1 MSNASGKPRV
11 VIVTGAGRAIPR
23 QVALDFAREGDRVVV
38 VDMVADR
45 AKCTVAEIETAG
57 GTALAV
63 ACDVRDEAAVRS
75 MVEQTVRAF
84 GRVDVLV
91 NAAGGYTLG
100 RVTHELSAEDWDMVV
115 DSNLKGIFLCCKHV
129 IPHMLAAGG
138 GRIINFSSNAGRTSS
153 PALGV
158 HYTAAKAGVL
168 GLTRHLAREYAA
180 HQILVNTIAPGP
192 ALVERNYEI
201 LDAEGIERLRK
212 EIPLGR
218 YAEPSDL
225 SAAVRFLAG
234 DGARH
239 ITGATLDVNGGG
251 GTVGG
256 HHDPS
261 PGPGRPLSARA
272 SFFAPPVPSS
282 YLLRPTA

>member
-1 MSNASGKPRV
+1 
-11 VIVTGAGRAIPR
+11 
-23 QVALDFAREGDRVVV
+23 
-38 VDMVADR
+38 MVADR
-45 AKCTVAEIETAG
+45 AKRTVAEIETAG

-168 GLTRHLAREYAA
+168 GLTRHLAKEYAP
-180 HQILVNTIAPGP
+180 HQILVNTVAPGP
-192 ALVERNYEI
+192 ADVERNAEI
-201 LDAEGIERLRK
+201 LSPEAREQLRRDP
-212 EIPLGR
+212 PLGR
-218 YAEPSDL
+218 FAQPQAI
-225 SAAVRFLAG
+225 SAVVLFLAG
-234 DGARH
+234 
-239 ITGATLDVNGGG
+239 
-251 GTVGG
+251 
-256 HHDPS
+256 
-261 PGPGRPLSARA
+261 
-272 SFFAPPVPSS
+272 
-282 YLLRPTA
+282 

>member
-1 MSNASGKPRV
+1 MSNATGSGRV
-11 VIVTGAGRAIPR
+11 VIVTGAGRAIAR

-38 VDMVADR
+38 VDMIEER
-45 AKCTVAEIETAG
+45 AKRTAAEIEAAS

-63 ACDVRDEAAVRS
+63 ACDVRDEMAVRS
-75 MVEQTVRAF
+75 MVEQTIRTF

-100 RVTHELSAEDWDMVV
+100 RVTHELSSEDWDMVV

-129 IPHMLAAGG
+129 IPHMMKAGG

-180 HQILVNTIAPGP
+180 QHILVNTIAPGP

-201 LDAEGIERLRK
+201 MSAEGLEELRK
-212 EIPLGR
+212 DIPLGR
-218 YAEPSDL
+218 FAEPSDL

-239 ITGATLDVNGGG
+239 ITGATLDVNGGY
-251 GTVGG
+251 VM
-256 HHDPS
+256 
-261 PGPGRPLSARA
+261 
-272 SFFAPPVPSS
+272 V
-282 YLLRPTA
+282 

>member
-1 MSNASGKPRV
+1 MTNASGKPRV

-45 AKCTVAEIETAG
+45 AKRTVAEIETAG

-239 ITGATLDVNGGG
+239 ITGATLDVNGGY
-251 GTVGG
+251 VM
-256 HHDPS
+256 
-261 PGPGRPLSARA
+261 
-272 SFFAPPVPSS
+272 V
-282 YLLRPTA
+282 

>member
-1 MSNASGKPRV
+1 MTGASGKERV

-38 VDMVADR
+38 VDMIEER
-45 AKCTVAEIETAG
+45 AKRTVAEIETAG

-63 ACDVRDEAAVRS
+63 ACDVRDEAAVQS
-75 MVEQTVRAF
+75 MVEQTVRTF

-91 NAAGGYTLG
+91 NAAGGYTMG
-100 RVTHELSAEDWDMVV
+100 RVSHELSSEDWDLVV

-168 GLTRHLAREYAA
+168 GLTRHLAKEYAK
-180 HQILVNTIAPGP
+180 HQILVNTVAPGP

-201 LDAEGIERLRK
+201 LDADGIERLRK

-225 SAAVRFLAG
+225 SAAVRFLAS

-239 ITGATLDVNGGG
+239 ITGATLDVNGGY
-251 GTVGG
+251 VM
-256 HHDPS
+256 
-261 PGPGRPLSARA
+261 
-272 SFFAPPVPSS
+272 V
-282 YLLRPTA
+282 

>member
-1 MSNASGKPRV
+1 MTGASGKERV

-38 VDMVADR
+38 VDMIEER
-45 AKCTVAEIETAG
+45 AKRTVAEIETTG

-63 ACDVRDEAAVRS
+63 ACDVRDEAAVQS
-75 MVEQTVRAF
+75 MVEQTVRTF

-91 NAAGGYTLG
+91 NAAGGYTMG
-100 RVTHELSAEDWDMVV
+100 RVTHELSSEDWDLVV

-168 GLTRHLAREYAA
+168 GLTRHLAKEYAK
-180 HQILVNTIAPGP
+180 HQILVNTVAPGP

-201 LDAEGIERLRK
+201 LDADGIERLRK

-225 SAAVRFLAG
+225 SAAVRFLAS

-239 ITGATLDVNGGG
+239 ITGATLDVNGGY
-251 GTVGG
+251 VM
-256 HHDPS
+256 
-261 PGPGRPLSARA
+261 
-272 SFFAPPVPSS
+272 V
-282 YLLRPTA
+282 

>member
-45 AKCTVAEIETAG
+45 AKRTVAEIETAG

-129 IPHMLAAGG
+129 IPHMLAAGA
-138 GRIINFSSNAGRTSS
+138 GRIINFSSNSGRTSNR
-153 PALGV
+153 ALGA
-158 HYTAAKAGVL
+158 HYTTHQAGGV
-168 GLTRHLAREYAA
+168 GVARHLASEEAA
-180 HQILVNTIAPGP
+180 QQILVNTIAAAP
-192 ALVERNYEI
+192 ARGQRN
-201 LDAEGIERLRK
+201 
-212 EIPLGR
+212 
-218 YAEPSDL
+218 
-225 SAAVRFLAG
+225 
-234 DGARH
+234 
-239 ITGATLDVNGGG
+239 
-251 GTVGG
+251 
-256 HHDPS
+256 
-261 PGPGRPLSARA
+261 
-272 SFFAPPVPSS
+272 
-282 YLLRPTA
+282 

>member
-1 MSNASGKPRV
+1 MTNASGKPRV

-45 AKCTVAEIETAG
+45 AKRTVAEIETAG

-75 MVEQTVRAF
+75 MVEQTARAF

-100 RVTHELSAEDWDMVV
+100 RVTHELSSEDWDMVV
-115 DSNLKGIFLCCKHV
+115 DSNLKSIFLCCKHV
-129 IPHMLAAGG
+129 IPHMMKAGG

-168 GLTRHLAREYAA
+168 GLTRHLAKEYAA
-180 HQILVNTIAPGP
+180 QQILVNTIAPGP
-192 ALVERNYEI
+192 ALVERNFEI
-201 LDAEGIERLRK
+201 MSEEAREQLRQ

-225 SAAVRFLAG
+225 SAAVRFLAS

-239 ITGATLDVNGGG
+239 ITGATLDANGGA
-251 GTVGG
+251 VKWW
-256 HHDPS
+256 
-261 PGPGRPLSARA
+261 RP
-272 SFFAPPVPSS
+272 AP
-282 YLLRPTA
+282 

>member
-45 AKCTVAEIETAG
+45 AKRTVAEIETAG

-63 ACDVRDEAAVRS
+63 ACDGDEAAVRS

-239 ITGATLDVNGGG
+239 ITGATLDVNGGY
-251 GTVGG
+251 VM
-256 HHDPS
+256 
-261 PGPGRPLSARA
+261 
-272 SFFAPPVPSS
+272 V
-282 YLLRPTA
+282 

>member
-1 MSNASGKPRV
+1 
-11 VIVTGAGRAIPR
+11 
-23 QVALDFAREGDRVVV
+23 
-38 VDMVADR
+38 
-45 AKCTVAEIETAG
+45 
-57 GTALAV
+57 
-63 ACDVRDEAAVRS
+63 
-75 MVEQTVRAF
+75 
-84 GRVDVLV
+84 
-91 NAAGGYTLG
+91 
-100 RVTHELSAEDWDMVV
+100 VTHELSAEDWDMVV

-201 LDAEGIERLRK
+201 MSAEGLERLRQD
-212 EIPLGR
+212 IPLGR
-218 YAEPSDL
+218 FAEPADL

-239 ITGATLDVNGGG
+239 ITGATLDVNGGY
-251 GTVGG
+251 VM
-256 HHDPS
+256 
-261 PGPGRPLSARA
+261 
-272 SFFAPPVPSS
+272 V
-282 YLLRPTA
+282 

>member
-1 MSNASGKPRV
+1 MTDAAGKPRV

-38 VDMVADR
+38 VDLVPER
-45 AKCTVAEIETAG
+45 AKRTVGEIEAAG

-63 ACDVRDEAAVRS
+63 TCDVRDENAVRS
-75 MVEQTVRAF
+75 MIEQTIRTF

-168 GLTRHLAREYAA
+168 GLTRHLAKEYAK

-201 LDAEGIERLRK
+201 LDAEGIERLRHD
-212 EIPLGR
+212 IPLGR
-218 YAEPSDL
+218 FAEPADL

-239 ITGATLDVNGGG
+239 ITGATLDVNGGY
-251 GTVGG
+251 VM
-256 HHDPS
+256 
-261 PGPGRPLSARA
+261 
-272 SFFAPPVPSS
+272 V
-282 YLLRPTA
+282 